1 MDPLL
6 TLGVDYLL
14 LASSLTLHSCSP
26 LTPWLIQP
34 RPHQFLCQG
43 LNRRWCLKALLKSE
57 LKYLLLS
64 SCLLSQ
70 SFLHRRSWSSMISSC
85 RFKANKAKGL
95 KLWSGHNP
103 HELVQC
109 GNHQTALVSRS
120 TQSVTGLCILL
131 WGSFAEIGVA
141 KHLSKEFHMWQ
152 WRLHWWKSLFVCLF
166 QTWNEAVA
174 LATKVVRKVFLG
186 DLSRVGVGSSD
197 PFTILT
203 CFCCE
208 PLICLTQNCA
218 SASCKLK
225 TKAGRARKC
234 VEWVGW
240 VC

>member
-1 MDPLL
+1 MIWSQPTRTCAVWQPPNSPCFQKHSVSHWALYPLM
-6 TLGVDYLL
+6 
-14 LASSLTLHSCSP
+14 S
-26 LTPWLIQP
+26 
-34 RPHQFLCQG
+34 
-43 LNRRWCLKALLKSE
+43 
-57 LKYLLLS
+57 
-64 SCLLSQ
+64 
-70 SFLHRRSWSSMISSC
+70 
-85 RFKANKAKGL
+85 
-95 KLWSGHNP
+95 
-103 HELVQC
+103 
-109 GNHQTALVSRS
+109 
-120 TQSVTGLCILL
+120 
-131 WGSFAEIGVA
+131 SFAEIGVA
-141 KHLSKEFHMWQ
+141 KHLSKEFHVWQ

>member
-64 SCLLSQ
+64 SCLPSQ
-70 SFLHRRSWSSMISSC
+70 SFRHRRSWSSMISSC
-85 RFKANKAKGL
+85 RLKTNKAKGL

-109 GNHQTALVSRS
+109 GNQQTALVSRS

-141 KHLSKEFHMWQ
+141 KHLCVKNFTCGNGGYTDE
-152 WRLHWWKSLFVCLF
+152 KVCLF

-174 LATKVVRKVFLG
+174 LATRVGRKVFLG
-186 DLSRVGVGSSD
+186 DLSKVGVGSSD

-240 VC
+240 VH